1 MTTKT
6 RESKIEVYINSKV
19 KDDEGKTRTIANLI
33 KTGYIKPGILD
44 NPNIVNL
51 RYSQINSTKYAT
63 LFTKDLTVAQT
74 TLFDD
79 DDDDSDDEETYGEFA
94 STKKFPF

>member
-6 RESKIEVYINSKV
+6 REAKIEVYMNSKV

-44 NPNIVNL
+44 NPNIVNV
-51 RYSQINSTKYAT
+51 RYSQINPWKYAT
-63 LFTKDLTVAQT
+63 LFTKELTVEQT

-79 DDDDSDDEETYGEFA
+79 DDDDTEEEETFGEFA